1 MCEPFEV
8 PTLVRAERVVVAV
21 EHLRELFG
29 QHFASLERADVS
41 RAASPWV
48 KEAAMTHFWGRI
60 ALHPAGNQNLLHAL
74 LRGIYPH
81 LVVYAYCPRGCDE
94 LLYMATLQ
102 NHRKILEATSEQE
115 RLTFATAAGYLDYRF
130 VDGAGMPELARGT
143 WLSKPG
149 VEVLSVFS
157 SGKRN
162 GEDGSQEM
170 RQAEAEAQRDQS
182 SGEGAEEEEEE
193 EDDWDLEDEIE
204 ELREA
209 FSYVIVDREGNIDRR
224 QGILLGKPGVKVLEV
239 FAQEAPSVPEDW
251 VTIKIGEPAYAAIEA
266 VGAGRRGSLAYD
278 TALSI
283 LIDAYGVLYGSGVV
297 GAGETSGRSGG
308 LCIAGRGAGTGSGQA
323 SAGSDEGKRG
333 GACRSLCLCPAGHCC
348 L

>member
-1 MCEPFEV
+1 
-8 PTLVRAERVVVAV
+8 
-21 EHLRELFG
+21 
-29 QHFASLERADVS
+29 
-41 RAASPWV
+41 
-48 KEAAMTHFWGRI
+48 
-60 ALHPAGNQNLLHAL
+60 
-74 LRGIYPH
+74 
-81 LVVYAYCPRGCDE
+81 
-94 LLYMATLQ
+94 
-102 NHRKILEATSEQE
+102 
-115 RLTFATAAGYLDYRF
+115 
-130 VDGAGMPELARGT
+130 
-143 WLSKPG
+143 
-149 VEVLSVFS
+149 VLSVFS

-182 SGEGAEEEEEE
+182 SGEGAEEEEAAEEEGEQAMSAMGEEREEEEEE